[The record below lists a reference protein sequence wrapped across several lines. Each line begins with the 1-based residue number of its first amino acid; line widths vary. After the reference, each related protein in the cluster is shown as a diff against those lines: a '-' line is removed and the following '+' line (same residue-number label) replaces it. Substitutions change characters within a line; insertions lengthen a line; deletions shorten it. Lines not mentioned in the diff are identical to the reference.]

1 MARVNTAT
9 DALPSLPQALI
20 PVLDATQADEADFQ
34 SLARAIMQ
42 DAGMSGR
49 VLQAANSPFFYRGSP
64 CRTIDRALF
73 SLGLDTVRSLALTAA
88 IQQLFGEFGP
98 RHRAY
103 LRVVWRRALT
113 TANLA
118 QVLATLTRYP
128 RPEEAYLAGLLI
140 DIGRLIR
147 LVEDEG
153 HYWPILQ
160 SAADDPHL
168 AATERETYGRHYGE
182 LGGDCLETWGIAPF
196 VADAVRYHME
206 SAERVRDAHHL
217 VKLVN
222 LAHSL
227 GCLPATP
234 SATTEAACNETALA
248 AADTLFGL
256 NEGLARELRGRVAED
271 VQRIAGSLEIALDD
285 PAPEPA
291 TVPESADRA
300 AERALGARVRDLT
313 ELQRMNGELAR
324 GASLQ
329 ERCEAARRTLFLTLG
344 VSQSLLFLIDEDQQ
358 SVSAWVEDDETPD
371 FTLPLLPGRSLVTD
385 TLLDREILRHEEENA
400 AGLPVIDQQLFRL
413 CEAERLW
420 SFPLLADGHPP
431 AGVLILGLSQNQAD
445 ALEARSDFIRSLA
458 REIARALIQ
467 PTPTASREDTEAEQ
481 RIRETVHEAGNPL
494 SIIQNYLGVLHHK
507 LGEEHEARHEL
518 GLIKEEIDRVGRIL
532 LRLRDPEAAPAGGAG
547 PASLNALVRQVADIV
562 DGSLC
567 RTRGIHLHLDL
578 SPSDPPLSVPADHLR
593 QILTNLLKNAAEA
606 QATGG
611 EITIATRAPTT
622 VNGRRVVP
630 LSVTDKGPGLP
641 PSVQAAA
648 FGPVESTKGPGHS
661 GLGLSIV
668 KRLAEE
674 IGAGL
679 TFTTGSAGTRF
690 EIALPHQPAGRADA
704 DASGTTRP

>member
-1 MARVNTAT
+1 MASVNTAT
-9 DALPSLPQALI
+9 EALPSLPQALI
-20 PVLDATQADEADFQ
+20 PVLDATQTDEADFQ
-34 SLARAIMQ
+34 SLARAILQ

-49 VLQAANSPFFYRGSP
+49 LLQAANSPFYYRGSP

-98 RHRAY
+98 RHRGY

-118 QVLATLTRYP
+118 QALSTLTRYP

-140 DIGRLIR
+140 DIGRLMR

-160 SAADDPHL
+160 SAEDDAHL
-168 AATERETYGRHYGE
+168 VIAERDTYGQHYGE
-182 LGGDCLETWGIAPF
+182 LGGECLETWGLGRF

-206 SAERVRDAHHL
+206 PAERVRDAHHL

-222 LAHSL
+222 LAHAL
-227 GCLPATP
+227 GCLPPTL
-234 SATTEAACNETALA
+234 SATAEARCNEAALA

-271 VQRIAGSLEIALDD
+271 VQRIAGSLEIDLEPSATE
-285 PAPEPA
+285 PEP
-291 TVPESADRA
+291 ESSDRT

-313 ELQRMNGELAR
+313 ELERVNGELAR
-324 GASLQ
+324 AASLQ
-329 ERCEAARRTLFLTLG
+329 ERCMAARRTLFLTLG
-344 VSQSLLFLIDEDQQ
+344 ISQSLLFLVDEDQE

-400 AGLPVIDQQLFRL
+400 TGLPVIDQQLFRL

-420 SFPLLADGHPP
+420 SFPMLTDGHQPT
-431 AGVLILGLSQNQAD
+431 GVLILGLTHRQAEE
-445 ALEARSDFIRSLA
+445 LEARSDFIRSLT
-458 REIARALIQ
+458 REIARALSQ
-467 PTPTASREDTEAEQ
+467 PTPTASPGDAETAQ

-518 GLIKEEIDRVGRIL
+518 GLIKDEIDRVGRIL
-532 LRLRDPEAAPAGGAG
+532 LRLRDPDAAPVDDAG
-547 PASLNALVRQVADIV
+547 PTSLNALVRQVADIV

-567 RTRGIHLHLDL
+567 RTRGIQLHLDL
-578 SPSDPPLSVPADHLR
+578 SPSDPPLSVPADHVR

-606 QATGG
+606 QAEGG

-630 LSVTDKGPGLP
+630 LSVADKGPGLP
-641 PSVQAAA
+641 PAVQAAA

-668 KRLAEE
+668 KRLTEE
-674 IGAGL
+674 IGATL
-679 TFTTGSAGTRF
+679 TFTSGSAGTRF
-690 EIALPHQPAGRADA
+690 EIALPLVSPGSA

>member
-34 SLARAIMQ
+34 SLARAILQ

-49 VLQAANSPFFYRGSP
+49 LLQAANSPFYYRGSP

-88 IQQLFGEFGP
+88 IQQLFGEFAP
-98 RHRAY
+98 RHRGY
-103 LRVVWRRALT
+103 LRVIWRRALT
-113 TANLA
+113 TASLA

-147 LVEDEG
+147 LAGDEG
-153 HYWPILQ
+153 HYWPLLQ
-160 SAADDPHL
+160 AAEDDPHL
-168 AATERETYGRHYGE
+168 VALERDSFGCHYGE
-182 LGGDCLETWGIAPF
+182 LGGDCLETWGLGRF
-196 VADAVRYHME
+196 VADAVRYHLE
-206 SAERVRDAHHL
+206 PAERVRDAHHL

-222 LAHSL
+222 LAHAMA
-227 GCLPATP
+227 CLPATLAA
-234 SATTEAACNETALA
+234 STEATCNETALA

-256 NEGLARELRGRVAED
+256 NEGLARALRERVAED
-271 VQRIAGSLEIALDD
+271 VRRIAGSLEIDLDA
-285 PAPEPA
+285 PASGPE
-291 TVPESADRA
+291 TQDGPESNDRA

-313 ELQRMNGELAR
+313 ELERINAEMAR
-324 GASLQ
+324 ATRLQ
-329 ERCEAARRTLFLTLG
+329 DRCLAARRTLFLTLG
-344 VSQSLLFLIDEDQQ
+344 VSQSLLFLVDDDQQ

-420 SFPLLADGHPP
+420 SFPLLAEGQQP
-431 AGVLILGLSQNQAD
+431 AGVLILGLTHGQAEG
-445 ALEARSDFIRSLA
+445 LEPRSDFIRSLT
-458 REIARALIQ
+458 REIARALTQ
-467 PTPTASREDTEAEQ
+467 PRPEPRDTDATEQ

-507 LGEEHEARHEL
+507 LGAEHEARHEL
-518 GLIKEEIDRVGRIL
+518 GLIKDEIDRVGRIL
-532 LRLRDPEAAPAGGAG
+532 LRLRDPEAAATGETG
-547 PASLNALVRQVADIV
+547 PGSLNALVRQVADIV

-567 RTRGIHLHLDL
+567 RTRGIELHLDL
-578 SPSDPPLSVPADHLR
+578 SPSDPPLSVSADHLR

-606 QATGG
+606 QENGG
-611 EITIATRAPTT
+611 EISIATRAPTT

-641 PSVQAAA
+641 PAVQAAA
-648 FGPVESTKGPGHS
+648 FAPVASSKGPGHA

-668 KRLAEE
+668 KRLTEE
-674 IGAGL
+674 IGAGF
-679 TFTTGSAGTRF
+679 TFTSTSAGTRF
-690 EIALPHQPAGRADA
+690 EITLPLVTQGTA
-704 DASGTTRP
+704 DASGMTQS